1 MEEFVLKNK
10 LSDIAFNCECAM
22 YDAVDSVKYAVN
34 KSKKII
40 LHPKLDATFKI
51 KSKDNQN
58 ELFSSRLY
66 FNKEISLFKIIAVIF
81 GTIAAVTLLFSFM
94 NSICK
99 SSCCTCDDKCSIDM
113 DKK

>member
-1 MEEFVLKNK
+1 MKNK

-22 YDAVDSVKYAVN
+22 YDVVDTVKCAVN

-66 FNKEISLFKIIAVIF
+66 FNKEISLFKIIAVLI
-81 GTIAAVTLLFSFM
+81 GTLAAVGLLFSMM

-99 SSCCTCDDKCSIDM
+99 ASTCICDDKCSIDL